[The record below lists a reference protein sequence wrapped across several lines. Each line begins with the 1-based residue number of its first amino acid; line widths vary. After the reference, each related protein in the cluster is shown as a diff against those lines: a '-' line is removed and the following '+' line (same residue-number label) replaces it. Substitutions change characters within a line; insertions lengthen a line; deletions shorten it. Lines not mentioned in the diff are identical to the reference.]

1 MCAVFGIVGTTP
13 ANQKIYDALLLMQ
26 HRGQDATGIVTG
38 QGKKISV
45 SRGVGM
51 VRDVFRTRDMRNLSG
66 EMGIGHCR
74 YPTAGN
80 AGSPEEAQPFYVNAP
95 FGIVLGHN
103 GNLTNASIL
112 QDEMYRKDRRHINTE
127 SDSEVLLNVF
137 ANELQNSI
145 FGVHIDT
152 DAVFGAV
159 ESLYQRVEGAYACVA
174 MISDFGVIGFRDP
187 HGIRPLVIGKKETS
201 KGIEWA
207 LASESVALQGLG
219 FELLRDVRPG
229 ECIVL
234 TIDRKMISKK
244 CSLQTSSNPC
254 IFEYVYF
261 ARPDSIIDGVSV
273 YDARLRM
280 GKALS
285 EKVKSQCASGKIDV
299 VIPVPD
305 SSRPAALE
313 LAMSLGVP
321 YREGFIK
328 NRYIGRTFIMPGQE
342 TRIKSVRQKLSAIP
356 SEFKGKNVLV
366 VDDSIVRGTTSR
378 EIIYMAR
385 ESGANTVSF
394 ASASP
399 PVRFPNVYGID
410 MPTKRELIANGRCED
425 EICSALEAD
434 DLIFQELST
443 MKSTILNF
451 NSNLDGLEA
460 SCFDGKYI
468 TGSVSDE
475 LLNSLETSTKDNY

>member
-1 MCAVFGIVGTTP
+1 
-13 ANQKIYDALLLMQ
+13 
-26 HRGQDATGIVTG
+26 
-38 QGKKISV
+38 
-45 SRGVGM
+45 
-51 VRDVFRTRDMRNLSG
+51 MRNLTG

-80 AGSPEEAQPFYVNAP
+80 AGNPEESQPFYVNAP

-112 QDEMYRKDRRHINTE
+112 QDEMYRKDRRHINTD

-145 FGVHIDT
+145 YGVKIDT
-152 DAVFGAV
+152 DAVFAAV
-159 ESLYQRVEGAYACVA
+159 ESLYKRVKGAYACVA

-187 HGIRPLVIGKKETS
+187 YGIRPLVIGKKETLN
-201 KGIEWA
+201 GTEWA

-219 FELLRDVRPG
+219 FELIRDVKPG
-229 ECIVL
+229 ECVVL
-234 TIDRKMISKK
+234 TVDRQMITKI
-244 CSLQTSSNPC
+244 CSSQTSSNPC

-261 ARPDSIIDGVSV
+261 ARPDSLIDGVSV
-273 YDARLRM
+273 YEARLKM

-285 EKVKSQCASGKIDV
+285 EKVKSQCTNGKIDV

-313 LAMSLGVP
+313 LALSLGIP

-342 TRIKSVRQKLSAIP
+342 TRIKSVRQKLSAIS
-356 SEFKGKNVLV
+356 SEFKGKNVLI

-378 EIIYMAR
+378 EIIHMAR
-385 ESGANTVSF
+385 ESGANKVSF

-410 MPTKRELIANGRCED
+410 MPTKYELIANERSEE
-425 EICSALEAD
+425 EICRALEAD
-434 DLIFQELST
+434 ELIFQDLST
-443 MKSTILNF
+443 MRSTILRF
-451 NSNLDGLEA
+451 NPKLDGLEA
-460 SCFDGKYI
+460 SCFDGQYI
-468 TGSVSDE
+468 TGDVSAE
-475 LLNSLETSTKDNY
+475 FLNALETNSKS